1 METIKVGKNEKIKS
15 INEAIS
21 LAKEGSTILLVHD
34 YYFESYS

>member
-21 LAKEGSTILLVHD
+21 LANKVIRFFL
-34 YYFESYS
+34 